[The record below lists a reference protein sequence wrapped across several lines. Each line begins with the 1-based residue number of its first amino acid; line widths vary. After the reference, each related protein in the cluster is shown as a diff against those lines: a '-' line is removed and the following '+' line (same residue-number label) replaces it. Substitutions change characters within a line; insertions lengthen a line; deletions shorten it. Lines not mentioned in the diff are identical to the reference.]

1 MKKIIILILFILFYY
16 FILLQEKKRGRKNLE
31 NIWKPCLDNAK
42 PGWVGFHRR
51 HLGFL
56 AYTKFINETKFSII
70 YSLRFSVKS
79 YISLYLNYSGRL

>member
-1 MKKIIILILFILFYY
+1 MKKNHNIDFIYIILLFY
-16 FILLQEKKRGRKNLE
+16 FITRKKRGRKNLE

-56 AYTKFINETKFSII
+56 AYTKFINETKFSSK